1 MKDKIKKNI
10 PLIIAALILIAV
22 LALLLIPGTKYS
34 GMRPKDMDEFKS
46 NGGLIYYDVPE
57 NATDEEFYL
66 RYLPG
71 YKVSLYSFSIDDG
84 FDEYMDELNKEHGDN
99 KWVGRLVSEC
109 SDPEYPLDDF
119 PTGLPFEK
127 VTETSIENYTLAA
140 YTPKNTGSTT
150 YGIAVYPETHR
161 FVYFYFRSM

>member
-1 MKDKIKKNI
+1 MKSNIKKYL
-10 PLIIAALILIAV
+10 PLIIAAVAFIAV

-46 NGGLIYYDVPE
+46 NGGLVYYDVPE
-57 NATDEEFYL
+57 NALGEKFYL

-71 YKVSLYSFSIDDG
+71 YKVSLYSFSVEDG
-84 FDEYMDELNKEHGDN
+84 YEEYLKSLNEKHGEN
-99 KWVGRLVSEC
+99 KWVGRPVSEC

-119 PTGLPFEK
+119 PSGLPFDE
-127 VTETSIENYTLAA
+127 VTEMDIENYTLAA
-140 YTPKNTGSTT
+140 YSPKNTGSTT
-150 YGIAVYPETHR
+150 YGIVVNPETHR